1 MNLEVRI
8 LKSLKQLKNFDSKN
22 DIVKKRWNKISK
34 IKKTFIIKYLMW
46 NRVHSL
52 RWSVRSDH
60 KVSRTLWSLQSHKV
74 KFTKESVPSYPNGS
88 MLWFHLGW

>member
-46 NRVHSL
+46 NRC
-52 RWSVRSDH
+52 D
-60 KVSRTLWSLQSHKV
+60 
-74 KFTKESVPSYPNGS
+74 KEYKKKNYWVYIKNYKRVEIR
-88 MLWFHLGW
+88 